1 MPLPEVVDVRLLR
14 HGRVTCAGGEHRRSV
29 LIDALELLRITEP
42 RVADICVRAEDRRP
56 AENLPTF

>member
-1 MPLPEVVDVRLLR
+1 LLR

-42 RVADICVRAEDRRP
+42 RVADICVRAEDHRR
-56 AENLPTF
+56 AENLPSF